1 MFTLFFIP
9 HQNISREA
17 RTTWCHYPTNPQPLP
32 RFAQKKRAQCVYF
45 NHFVYR
51 KPKETYFSTIRLFLK
66 KNNTFLETFL

>member
-32 RFAQKKRAQCVYF
+32 RFAQKNARSAY
-45 NHFVYR
+45 
-51 KPKETYFSTIRLFLK
+51 ILIILFIGNQK
-66 KNNTFLETFL
+66 KHIFQP